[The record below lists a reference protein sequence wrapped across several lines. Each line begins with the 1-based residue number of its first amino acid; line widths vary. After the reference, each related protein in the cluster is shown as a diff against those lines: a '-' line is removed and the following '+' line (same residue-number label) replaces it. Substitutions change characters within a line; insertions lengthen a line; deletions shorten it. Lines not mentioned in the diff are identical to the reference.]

1 MAWGQ
6 ICPHCKL
13 SFPATAATADI
24 QTPAPQKQMLTLTL
38 TEGLETKS

>member
-1 MAWGQ
+1 MVWGQ
-6 ICPHCKL
+6 ICPHCKF

-38 TEGLETKS
+38 TEGLETKK